1 VRAGEIRDAG
11 KRRAGALDLDAVVDT
26 STWDVI
32 AARGCRTGGPPRDD
46 TFQPGVLSGTSGTI
60 LEHATATEG
69 TTTRLHIGNL
79 ATDCG

>member
-1 VRAGEIRDAG
+1 V
-11 KRRAGALDLDAVVDT
+11 
-26 STWDVI
+26 DVI
-32 AARGCRTGGPPRDD
+32 AGEAVGPVDHRVDD
-46 TFQPGVLSGTSGTI
+46 TFQPGVLRYERHV